1 MLKIE
6 IDIKRKEESK
16 MKKWL
21 SVLLA
26 AVMLLAMAGI
36 AGAVDTPTGT
46 ITVGKLQ
53 KWEVVDLYQVIEM
66 EFDKTKGQYNEVKW
80 SAEIQAWIDSNAK
93 YKGMLPENAPTGD
106 SNDAKNFYSDMY
118 QYVMENSGKFTPVT
132 LKMGEAKGAIDFK
145 NQKAGSYLIAVHGG
159 ANIHQPYLASLQPQ
173 GNATTGLTLKDC
185 TVDASQ
191 KSETP
196 KIEKSVNKIDIGVT
210 KTVTFTITTT
220 VPKYSKG
227 AKNIKYW
234 ISDAMDSNL
243 TFIEGTLKVKLDG
256 TIINEQDEYT
266 KAEYEGN
273 ASEGKKGLFTLKFD
287 YDKIKNAQQIAVT
300 YDAEGSAAIV
310 PGNGYENEATFEW
323 TDGSDSKTQKVYT
336 YGLIVEK
343 KDKKTKDSLDGVEF
357 ELKQGENAK
366 TDSLKFKKVGNVYKL
381 AKDGEDGSSA
391 ILSTVGGKIQID
403 GLELGKYTLVETKPK
418 DGYNSVAPET
428 FELKADDN
436 KPQKLSEDADAYH
449 QITVLNSKG
458 MSIPSTGGVGTTI
471 FMVAGIGVMACAV
484 AALMLVLK
492 RQKKNEG

>member
-1 MLKIE
+1 
-6 IDIKRKEESK
+6 

-36 AGAVDTPTGT
+36 AGAEVKTPTGT
-46 ITVGKLQ
+46 ITVGNLQ

-80 SAEIQAWIDSNAK
+80 SAGIQAWIDSNEK
-93 YKGMLPENAPTGD
+93 YKGMLPENAPTGNGD
-106 SNDAKNFYSDMY
+106 DVKNFYSDMY
-118 QYVMENSGKFTPVT
+118 QYIMENSNRFKPVT
-132 LKMGEAKGAIDFK
+132 LEMKEDGRMADFSD
-145 NQKAGSYLIAVHGG
+145 QKAGSYLIAVHGG

-173 GNATTGLTLKDC
+173 GNAATGLTLENC
-185 TVDASQ
+185 MVDASQ
-191 KSETP
+191 KSEKP

-220 VPKYSKG
+220 VPKYSEG

-234 ISDAMDSNL
+234 ISDAMDSRL
-243 TFIEGTLKVKLDG
+243 TFVETSLKVKADG
-256 TIINEQDEYT
+256 NQLTEGVEYRKNEYVKNEEKPLKDN
-266 KAEYEGN
+266 KV
-273 ASEGKKGLFTLKFD
+273 GLFTLQFD
-287 YDKIKNAQQIAVT
+287 YDKIKNAKQITVT
-300 YDAEGSAAIV
+300 YDAEGSAEIV

-323 TDGSDSKTQKVYT
+323 TDGSASKTQKVYT

-343 KDKKTKDSLDGVEF
+343 KDKKTNNSLDGVEF
-357 ELKQGENAK
+357 ELKQNENAN
-366 TDSLKFKKVGNVYKL
+366 SLKFKKVGDVYKL

-391 ILSTVGGKIQID
+391 ILSTVDGKIKID

-436 KPQKLSEDADAYH
+436 NPQNLSKDTDAYH

-458 MSIPSTGGVGTTI
+458 MSIPSTGGMGTTI

>member
-1 MLKIE
+1 
-6 IDIKRKEESK
+6 

-36 AGAVDTPTGT
+36 AGAEVKTPTGT
-46 ITVGKLQ
+46 ITVGNLQ

-66 EFDKTKGQYNEVKW
+66 GFDEAKGQYNEVKW
-80 SAEIQAWIDSNAK
+80 STGIQAWIDSNAK

-118 QYVMENSGKFTPVT
+118 QYVMKNSGKFTPVT
-132 LKMGEAKGAIDFK
+132 LKMGEGKGAAQFEG
-145 NQKAGSYLIAVHGG
+145 QEAGSYLIAVHGG

-173 GNATTGLTLKDC
+173 GNATTGLTLKNC

-220 VPKYSKG
+220 VPKYSEG
-227 AKNIKYW
+227 AKDIKYW
-234 ISDAMDSNL
+234 ISDAMDSRL
-243 TFIEGTLKVKLDG
+243 TFVETSLKVKADG
-256 TIINEQDEYT
+256 NQLTEGVEYRKNGYVKNEEKPLKDN
-266 KAEYEGN
+266 KV
-273 ASEGKKGLFTLKFD
+273 GLFTLQFD
-287 YDKIKNAQQIAVT
+287 YDKIKDAKQITVT

-323 TDGSDSKTQKVYT
+323 TDGSDSRTQKVYT

-343 KDKKTKDSLDGVEF
+343 KDKKTNDSLDGVEF
-357 ELKQGENAK
+357 ELKQGEKANA
-366 TDSLKFKKVGNVYKL
+366 DSLKFKKDGGVYKL
-381 AKDGEDGSSA
+381 AKNGEDGSSA
-391 ILSTVGGKIQID
+391 ILSTVDGKIQID

-436 KPQKLSEDADAYH
+436 NPQKLSEDADAYH

-458 MSIPSTGGVGTTI
+458 MGIPSTGGMGTTI

>member
-1 MLKIE
+1 
-6 IDIKRKEESK
+6 

-36 AGAVDTPTGT
+36 AGAEVKTPTGT
-46 ITVGKLQ
+46 ITVGNLQ

-66 EFDKTKGQYNEVKW
+66 EFDEAKGQYNEVKW
-80 SAEIQAWIDSNAK
+80 SDRIQAWINEKHA
-93 YKGMLPENAPTGD
+93 GMLPEDAPTGD

-132 LKMGEAKGAIDFK
+132 LKMGEDGRMAEFPD
-145 NQKAGSYLIAVHGG
+145 QKAGSYLIAVHGG
-159 ANIHQPYLASLQPQ
+159 ADIHQPYLASLQPQ
-173 GNATTGLTLKDC
+173 GNAATGLMLGNC
-185 TVDASQ
+185 MVDASQ
-191 KSETP
+191 KSEKP

-220 VPKYSKG
+220 VPKYSEG
-227 AKNIKYW
+227 AKDIKYW

-243 TFIEGTLKVKLDG
+243 TFIEGTLKVKLDE
-256 TIINEQDEYT
+256 TLITEQGGYT
-266 KAEYEGN
+266 KVEYEGT
-273 ASEGKKGLFTLKFD
+273 ASDGKKGLFTLKFD
-287 YDKIKNAQQIAVT
+287 YDKIKDAQKITVT
-300 YDAEGSAAIV
+300 YDAEGSTAIV
-310 PGNGYENEATFEW
+310 PGNGYENKATFEW

-343 KDKKTKDSLDGVEF
+343 KDKKTNDSLDGVEF
-357 ELKQGENAK
+357 ELKQGENA
-366 TDSLKFKKVGNVYKL
+366 DSLKFKKVGDIYKL
-381 AKDGEDGSSA
+381 AKNGEDGSSA
-391 ILSTVGGKIQID
+391 ILSTVDGKIQID

-436 KPQKLSEDADAYH
+436 KPQKLSEDVDAYH

-458 MSIPSTGGVGTTI
+458 MSIPSTGGMGTTI

>member
-1 MLKIE
+1 
-6 IDIKRKEESK
+6 

-36 AGAVDTPTGT
+36 AGAEVKTPTGT
-46 ITVGKLQ
+46 ITVGNLQ

-66 EFDKTKGQYNEVKW
+66 GFDEAKGQYNEVKW
-80 SAEIQAWIDSNAK
+80 STGIQTWIDEK
-93 YKGMLPENAPTGD
+93 HTGMLPENAPTGD
-106 SNDAKNFYSDMY
+106 GDDAKNFYSDMY
-118 QYVMENSGKFTPVT
+118 QYIMENSDKFTPGT
-132 LKMGEAKGAIDFK
+132 LKMGEDKGWAQFK
-145 NQKAGSYLIAVHGG
+145 GRKAGSYLIAVHGG

-173 GNATTGLTLKDC
+173 GNAATGLTLENC
-185 TVDASQ
+185 MVDASR

-220 VPKYSKG
+220 VPKYSEG
-227 AKNIKYW
+227 AKDIKYW

-243 TFIEGTLKVKLDG
+243 TFIEGTLKVKLDE
-256 TIINEQDEYT
+256 TPITEQGGYT
-266 KAEYEGN
+266 KAEYKGT
-273 ASEGKKGLFTLKFD
+273 ALEGKKGLFTLEFE
-287 YDKIKNAQQIAVT
+287 YDKIKDAQKITVT
-300 YDAEGSAAIV
+300 YDAEGSKTIV
-310 PGNGYENEATFEW
+310 PGNGYENKATFEW
-323 TDGSDSKTQKVYT
+323 TDGSDSRTQKVYT

-343 KDKKTKDSLDGVEF
+343 KDKKTNNSLDGVEF
-357 ELKQGENAK
+357 ELKQGEKANA
-366 TDSLKFKKVGNVYKL
+366 DSLKFKKDGGVYKL
-381 AKDGEDGSSA
+381 AKNGEDGSSA
-391 ILSTVGGKIQID
+391 ILSTVDGKIQID

-436 KPQKLSEDADAYH
+436 NPQNLSKDTDAYH

-458 MSIPSTGGVGTTI
+458 MSIPSTGGMGTTI

>member
-1 MLKIE
+1 
-6 IDIKRKEESK
+6 

-36 AGAVDTPTGT
+36 AGAEVKTPTGT
-46 ITVGKLQ
+46 IIVGNLQ

-66 EFDKTKGQYNEVKW
+66 EFDETKGQYNEVKW
-80 SAEIQAWIDSNAK
+80 SAEIQAWIDEK
-93 YKGMLPENAPTGD
+93 HTGMLPENAPTGD

-132 LKMGEAKGAIDFK
+132 LKMGEDGRMAEFPD
-145 NQKAGSYLIAVHGG
+145 QKAGSYLIAVHGG
-159 ANIHQPYLASLQPQ
+159 ADIHQPYLASLQPQ
-173 GNATTGLTLKDC
+173 GNAATGLMLGNC
-185 TVDASQ
+185 MVDASQ
-191 KSETP
+191 KSEKP

-220 VPKYSKG
+220 VPKYSEG
-227 AKNIKYW
+227 AKDIKYW

-243 TFIEGTLKVKLDG
+243 TFIEGTLKVKLDE
-256 TIINEQDEYT
+256 TPITEQGGYT
-266 KAEYEGN
+266 KVEYKGT
-273 ASEGKKGLFTLKFD
+273 ASEGKKGLFTLQFD
-287 YDKIKNAQQIAVT
+287 YDKIKDAQKITVT
-300 YDAEGSAAIV
+300 YDAEGSVAIV

-343 KDKKTKDSLDGVEF
+343 KDKKTNDSLDGVEF
-357 ELKQGENAK
+357 ELKQGENA
-366 TDSLKFKKVGNVYKL
+366 DSLKFKKVGDIYKL
-381 AKDGEDGSSA
+381 AKNGEDGSSA
-391 ILSTVGGKIQID
+391 ILSTVDGKIQID

-436 KPQKLSEDADAYH
+436 KPQKLSEDVDAYH

-458 MSIPSTGGVGTTI
+458 MSIPSTGGMGTTI

>member
-1 MLKIE
+1 
-6 IDIKRKEESK
+6 

-36 AGAVDTPTGT
+36 AGAEVKTPTGT
-46 ITVGKLQ
+46 ITVGNLQ

-66 EFDKTKGQYNEVKW
+66 EFDEAKGQYNEVKW
-80 SAEIQAWIDSNAK
+80 SAEIQAWIDEK
-93 YKGMLPENAPTGD
+93 HTGMLPENAPTGD
-106 SNDAKNFYSDMY
+106 GDDAKNFYSDMY
-118 QYVMENSGKFTPVT
+118 QYVMENSGKFTSVT
-132 LKMGEAKGAIDFK
+132 LKMGEGKGVAQFEG
-145 NQKAGSYLIAVHGG
+145 QEAGSYLIAVHGG

-220 VPKYSKG
+220 VPKYSEG
-227 AKNIKYW
+227 AKDIKYW

-243 TFIEGTLKVKLDG
+243 TFIEGTLKVKLDE
-256 TIINEQDEYT
+256 TPITEQGGYT
-266 KAEYEGN
+266 KAEYKGT
-273 ASEGKKGLFTLKFD
+273 APEGKKGLFTLEFN
-287 YDKIKNAQQIAVT
+287 YDKIKDAQKITVT
-300 YDAEGSAAIV
+300 YDAEGSETIV
-310 PGNGYENEATFEW
+310 PGNGYENKATFEW
-323 TDGSDSKTQKVYT
+323 TDGSDSRTQKVYT

-343 KDKKTKDSLDGVEF
+343 KDKKTNNSLDGE
-357 ELKQGENAK
+357 KANA
-366 TDSLKFKKVGNVYKL
+366 DSLKFKKVGDIYKL
-381 AKDGEDGSSA
+381 AKNGEDGSSA
-391 ILSTVGGKIQID
+391 ILSTVNGKIQID

-458 MSIPSTGGVGTTI
+458 MSIPSTGGMGTTI

>member
-1 MLKIE
+1 
-6 IDIKRKEESK
+6 

-36 AGAVDTPTGT
+36 AGAEVKTPTGT
-46 ITVGKLQ
+46 ITVGNLQ

-66 EFDKTKGQYNEVKW
+66 EFDETKGQYNEVKW
-80 SAEIQAWIDSNAK
+80 SAGIQAWIDSNAK

-106 SNDAKNFYSDMY
+106 GDDAKNFYSDMY

-132 LKMGEAKGAIDFK
+132 LKMGEGKGVAQFEG
-145 NQKAGSYLIAVHGG
+145 QEAGSYLIAVHGG

-173 GNATTGLTLKDC
+173 GNAATGLTLENC
-185 TVDASQ
+185 MVDASR

-220 VPKYSKG
+220 VPKYSEG
-227 AKNIKYW
+227 AKDIKYW

-243 TFIEGTLKVKLDG
+243 TFIEGTLKVKLDE
-256 TIINEQDEYT
+256 TPITEQGGYT
-266 KAEYEGN
+266 KAEYKGT
-273 ASEGKKGLFTLKFD
+273 APEGKKGLFTLEFN
-287 YDKIKNAQQIAVT
+287 YDKIKDAQKITVT
-300 YDAEGSAAIV
+300 YDAEGSETIV
-310 PGNGYENEATFEW
+310 PGNGYENKATFEW
-323 TDGSDSKTQKVYT
+323 TDGSDSRTQKVYT

-343 KDKKTKDSLDGVEF
+343 KDKKTNNSLDGVEF
-357 ELKQGENAK
+357 ELKQGEKANA
-366 TDSLKFKKVGNVYKL
+366 DSLKFKKVGDIYKL
-381 AKDGEDGSSA
+381 AKNGEDGSSA
-391 ILSTVGGKIQID
+391 ILSTVNGKIQID

-458 MSIPSTGGVGTTI
+458 MSIPSTGGMGTTI

>member
-1 MLKIE
+1 
-6 IDIKRKEESK
+6 

-36 AGAVDTPTGT
+36 AGAEVKTPTGT
-46 ITVGKLQ
+46 ITVGNLQ

-66 EFDKTKGQYNEVKW
+66 EFDEAKGQYNEVKW
-80 SAEIQAWIDSNAK
+80 SAGIQTWIDEK
-93 YKGMLPENAPTGD
+93 HTGMLPENAPTGD
-106 SNDAKNFYSDMY
+106 GDDAKNFYSDMY
-118 QYVMENSGKFTPVT
+118 QYVMENSGKFTSVT
-132 LKMGEAKGAIDFK
+132 LKMGEGKGVAQFEG
-145 NQKAGSYLIAVHGG
+145 QEAGSYLIAVHGG

-220 VPKYSKG
+220 VPKYSEG
-227 AKNIKYW
+227 AKDIKYW

-243 TFIEGTLKVKLDG
+243 TFIEGTLKVKLDE
-256 TIINEQDEYT
+256 TPITEQGGYT
-266 KAEYEGN
+266 KAEYKGT
-273 ASEGKKGLFTLKFD
+273 APEGKKGLFTLEFN
-287 YDKIKNAQQIAVT
+287 YDKIKDAQKITVT
-300 YDAEGSAAIV
+300 YDAEGSETIV
-310 PGNGYENEATFEW
+310 PGNGYENKATFEW
-323 TDGSDSKTQKVYT
+323 TDGSDSRTQKVYT

-343 KDKKTKDSLDGVEF
+343 KDKKTNNSLDGVEF
-357 ELKQGENAK
+357 ELKQGEKANA
-366 TDSLKFKKVGNVYKL
+366 DSLKFKKVGDIYKL
-381 AKDGEDGSSA
+381 AKNGEDGSSA
-391 ILSTVGGKIQID
+391 ILSTVNGKIQID

-458 MSIPSTGGVGTTI
+458 MSIPSTGGMGTTI

>member
-1 MLKIE
+1 
-6 IDIKRKEESK
+6 

-36 AGAVDTPTGT
+36 AGAQVKTPTGT
-46 ITVGKLQ
+46 ITVGNLQ

-66 EFDKTKGQYNEVKW
+66 GFDEAKGQYDEVKW
-80 SAEIQAWIDSNAK
+80 STGIQDWIDSNAK

-106 SNDAKNFYSDMY
+106 GDDAKNFYSDMY
-118 QYVMENSGKFTPVT
+118 QYIMTKNDKFTPVT
-132 LKMGEAKGAIDFK
+132 FEMKENGRMAEFLDRE
-145 NQKAGSYLIAVHGG
+145 AGSYLIAVHGG

-220 VPKYSKG
+220 VPKYSEG
-227 AKNIKYW
+227 AKDIKYW

-243 TFIEGTLKVKLDG
+243 TFIEGTLKVKLDE
-256 TIINEQDEYT
+256 TPITEQGGYT
-266 KAEYEGN
+266 KAEYKGT
-273 ASEGKKGLFTLKFD
+273 APEGKKGLFTLEFD
-287 YDKIKNAQQIAVT
+287 YDKIKDAQKITVT
-300 YDAEGSAAIV
+300 YDAEGSETIV
-310 PGNGYENEATFEW
+310 PGNGYENKATFEW
-323 TDGSDSKTQKVYT
+323 TDGSDSRTQKVYT

-343 KDKKTKDSLDGVEF
+343 KDKKTNNSLDGVEF
-357 ELKQGENAK
+357 ELKQGEKANAN
-366 TDSLKFKKVGNVYKL
+366 SLKFKKVGDIYKL
-381 AKDGEDGSSA
+381 AKNGEDGSSA
-391 ILSTVGGKIQID
+391 ILSTVNGKIQID

-458 MSIPSTGGVGTTI
+458 MSIPSAGGMGTTI

>member
-1 MLKIE
+1 
-6 IDIKRKEESK
+6 

-36 AGAVDTPTGT
+36 AGAEVKTPTGT
-46 ITVGKLQ
+46 ITVGNLQ

-66 EFDKTKGQYNEVKW
+66 GFDEAKGQYDEVKW
-80 SAEIQAWIDSNAK
+80 STGIQDWIDSNAK

-106 SNDAKNFYSDMY
+106 GDDAKNFYSDMY
-118 QYVMENSGKFTPVT
+118 QYIMGNSNRFKPVT
-132 LKMGEAKGAIDFK
+132 LEMGEAKGASDFK

-173 GNATTGLTLKDC
+173 GNAATGLTLKDC

-220 VPKYSKG
+220 VPKYSEG
-227 AKNIKYW
+227 AKDIKYW

-243 TFIEGTLKVKLDG
+243 TFIEGTLKVKLDE
-256 TIINEQDEYT
+256 TPITEQGGYT
-266 KAEYEGN
+266 KAEYKGT
-273 ASEGKKGLFTLKFD
+273 APEGKKGLFTLEFN
-287 YDKIKNAQQIAVT
+287 YDKIKDAQKITVT
-300 YDAEGSAAIV
+300 YDAEGSETIV
-310 PGNGYENEATFEW
+310 PGNGYENKATFEW
-323 TDGSDSKTQKVYT
+323 TDGSDSRTQKVYT

-343 KDKKTKDSLDGVEF
+343 KDKKTNDSLDGVEF
-357 ELKQGENAK
+357 ELKQGEKANAN
-366 TDSLKFKKVGNVYKL
+366 SLKFRKVGDVYKL

-391 ILSTVGGKIQID
+391 ILSTVNGKIQID

-458 MSIPSTGGVGTTI
+458 MSIPSTGGMGTTI

>member
-1 MLKIE
+1 
-6 IDIKRKEESK
+6 

-36 AGAVDTPTGT
+36 AGAQVKTPTGT
-46 ITVGKLQ
+46 ITVGYLQ

-66 EFDKTKGQYNEVKW
+66 EFDETKGQYNEVKW
-80 SAEIQAWIDSNAK
+80 SAGIQAWIDSNAK

-106 SNDAKNFYSDMY
+106 GDDAKNFYSDMY
-118 QYVMENSGKFTPVT
+118 QYIMTKNDKFTPVT
-132 LKMGEAKGAIDFK
+132 FEMKENGRMAEFLDRE
-145 NQKAGSYLIAVHGG
+145 AGSYLIAVHGG

-173 GNATTGLTLKDC
+173 GNAATGLTLENC
-185 TVDASQ
+185 MVDARQ
-191 KSETP
+191 KSEKP

-220 VPKYSKG
+220 VPKYSEG
-227 AKNIKYW
+227 AKDIKYW

-243 TFIEGTLKVKLDG
+243 TFIEGTLKVKLDE
-256 TIINEQDEYT
+256 TPITEQGGYT
-266 KAEYEGN
+266 KAEYKGT
-273 ASEGKKGLFTLKFD
+273 APEGKKGLFTLEFD
-287 YDKIKNAQQIAVT
+287 YDKIKDAQKITVT
-300 YDAEGSAAIV
+300 YDAEGSETIV
-310 PGNGYENEATFEW
+310 PGNGYENKATFEW
-323 TDGSDSKTQKVYT
+323 TDGSDSRTQKVYT

-343 KDKKTKDSLDGVEF
+343 KDKKTNNSLDGVEF
-357 ELKQGENAK
+357 ELKQGEKANA
-366 TDSLKFKKVGNVYKL
+366 DSLKFKKVGDIYKL
-381 AKDGEDGSSA
+381 AKNGEDGSSA
-391 ILSTVGGKIQID
+391 ILSTVNGKIQID

-436 KPQKLSEDADAYH
+436 NPQKLSEDTDAYH

-458 MSIPSTGGVGTTI
+458 MSIPSTGGMGTTI

>member
-1 MLKIE
+1 
-6 IDIKRKEESK
+6 

-36 AGAVDTPTGT
+36 AGAEVKTPTGT
-46 ITVGKLQ
+46 ITVTNLQ

-66 EFDKTKGQYNEVKW
+66 GFDEAKGQYNEVKW
-80 SAEIQAWIDSNAK
+80 SAEIQAWIDSNEK
-93 YKGMLPENAPTGD
+93 YKEMLPENAPTGD
-106 SNDAKNFYSDMY
+106 GDDAKKFYSDMY
-118 QYVMENSGKFTPVT
+118 QYIMENSTKFTPVT
-132 LKMGEAKGAIDFK
+132 LEMKENGGMAEFPK
-145 NQKAGSYLIAVHGG
+145 QKAGSYLIAVHGG

-210 KTVTFTITTT
+210 KTVTFTIMTT
-220 VPKYSKG
+220 VPKYSEG
-227 AKNIKYW
+227 AKDIKYW

-243 TFIEGTLKVKLDG
+243 TFIEGTLKVKLDE
-256 TIINEQDEYT
+256 TPITEQGGYT
-266 KAEYEGN
+266 KAEYKGT
-273 ASEGKKGLFTLKFD
+273 APEGKKGLFTLEFN
-287 YDKIKNAQQIAVT
+287 YDKIKDAKQITVT
-300 YDAEGSAAIV
+300 YDAEGSETIV
-310 PGNGYENEATFEW
+310 PGNGYENKATFEW
-323 TDGSDSKTQKVYT
+323 TDGSDSRTQKVYT

-343 KDKKTKDSLDGVEF
+343 KDKKTNNSLDGVEF
-357 ELKQGENAK
+357 ELKQGEKANA
-366 TDSLKFKKVGNVYKL
+366 DSLKFKKVGDIYKL
-381 AKDGEDGSSA
+381 AKNGEDGSSA
-391 ILSTVGGKIQID
+391 ILSTVNGKIQID

-458 MSIPSTGGVGTTI
+458 MSIPSTGGMGTTI

>member
-1 MLKIE
+1 
-6 IDIKRKEESK
+6 

>member
-1 MLKIE
+1 
-6 IDIKRKEESK
+6 

-36 AGAVDTPTGT
+36 AGAEVKTPTGT
-46 ITVGKLQ
+46 ITVGNLQ

-66 EFDKTKGQYNEVKW
+66 GFDEAKGQYNEVKW
-80 SAEIQAWIDSNAK
+80 STGIQAWIDSNAK

-118 QYVMENSGKFTPVT
+118 QYVMKNSGKFTPVT
-132 LKMGEAKGAIDFK
+132 LKMEENKGAIQFVK
-145 NQKAGSYLIAVHGG
+145 QKAGSYLIAVHGG

-173 GNATTGLTLKDC
+173 GNAATGLTLENC

-220 VPKYSKG
+220 VPKYSED

-243 TFIEGTLKVKLDG
+243 TFIEGTLKVKLDE
-256 TIINEQDEYT
+256 TLITEQGGYT
-266 KAEYEGN
+266 KAEYKGT
-273 ASEGKKGLFTLKFD
+273 APEGKKGLFTLQFD
-287 YDKIKNAQQIAVT
+287 YDKIKNAKQITVT

-343 KDKKTKDSLDGVEF
+343 KDKKTNDSLDGVEF
-357 ELKQGENAK
+357 ELKQGEKANA
-366 TDSLKFKKVGNVYKL
+366 DSLKFKKDGGVYKL
-381 AKDGEDGSSA
+381 AKNGEDGSSA
-391 ILSTVGGKIQID
+391 ILSTVDGKIQID

-436 KPQKLSEDADAYH
+436 NPQNLSKDTDAYH

-458 MSIPSTGGVGTTI
+458 MSIPSTGGMGTTI

>member
-1 MLKIE
+1 
-6 IDIKRKEESK
+6 

-36 AGAVDTPTGT
+36 AGAEVKTPTGT
-46 ITVGKLQ
+46 ITVGNLQ

-66 EFDKTKGQYNEVKW
+66 EFDEAKGQYNEVKW
-80 SAEIQAWIDSNAK
+80 STGIQAWIDSNAK

-106 SNDAKNFYSDMY
+106 GDDAKNFYSDMY
-118 QYVMENSGKFTPVT
+118 QYIMTKNDKFTPVT
-132 LKMGEAKGAIDFK
+132 FEMKENGRMAEFLDRE
-145 NQKAGSYLIAVHGG
+145 AGSYLIAVHGG

-173 GNATTGLTLKDC
+173 SNATTGLTLKDC

-220 VPKYSKG
+220 VPKYSEG
-227 AKNIKYW
+227 AKDIKYW

-243 TFIEGTLKVKLDG
+243 TFIEGTLKVKLDE
-256 TIINEQDEYT
+256 TPITEQGGYT
-266 KAEYEGN
+266 KAEYKGT
-273 ASEGKKGLFTLKFD
+273 APEGKKGLFTLEFN
-287 YDKIKNAQQIAVT
+287 YDKIKDAQKITVT
-300 YDAEGSAAIV
+300 YDAEGSETIV
-310 PGNGYENEATFEW
+310 PGNGYENKATFEW
-323 TDGSDSKTQKVYT
+323 TDGSDSRTQKVYT

-343 KDKKTKDSLDGVEF
+343 KDKKTNDSLDGVEF
-357 ELKQGENAK
+357 ELKQGEKANAN
-366 TDSLKFKKVGNVYKL
+366 SLKFRKVGDVYKL

-391 ILSTVGGKIQID
+391 ILSTVNGKIQID

-458 MSIPSTGGVGTTI
+458 MSIPSTGGMGTTI

>member
-1 MLKIE
+1 
-6 IDIKRKEESK
+6 

-36 AGAVDTPTGT
+36 AGAQVKTPTGT
-46 ITVGKLQ
+46 ITVGNLQ

-66 EFDKTKGQYNEVKW
+66 GFDEAKGQYDEVKW
-80 SAEIQAWIDSNAK
+80 STGIQDWIDSNAK

-106 SNDAKNFYSDMY
+106 GDDAKNFYSDMY
-118 QYVMENSGKFTPVT
+118 QYIMTKNDKFTPVT
-132 LKMGEAKGAIDFK
+132 FEMKENGRMAEFLDRE
-145 NQKAGSYLIAVHGG
+145 AGSYLIAVHGG

-220 VPKYSKG
+220 VPKYSEG
-227 AKNIKYW
+227 AKDIKYW

-243 TFIEGTLKVKLDG
+243 TFIEGTLKVKLDE
-256 TIINEQDEYT
+256 TPITEQGGYT
-266 KAEYEGN
+266 KAEYKGT
-273 ASEGKKGLFTLKFD
+273 APEGKKGLFTLEFD
-287 YDKIKNAQQIAVT
+287 YDKIKDAQKITVT
-300 YDAEGSAAIV
+300 YDAEGSETIV
-310 PGNGYENEATFEW
+310 PGNGYENKATFEW
-323 TDGSDSKTQKVYT
+323 TDGSDSRTQKVYT

-343 KDKKTKDSLDGVEF
+343 KDKKTNNSLDGVEF
-357 ELKQGENAK
+357 ELKQGEKANAN
-366 TDSLKFKKVGNVYKL
+366 SLKFKKVGDIYKL
-381 AKDGEDGSSA
+381 AKNGEDGSSA
-391 ILSTVGGKIQID
+391 ILSTVNGKIQID

-458 MSIPSTGGVGTTI
+458 MSIPSTGGMGTTI

>member
-1 MLKIE
+1 
-6 IDIKRKEESK
+6 

-36 AGAVDTPTGT
+36 AGAEVKTPTGT
-46 ITVGKLQ
+46 ITVGNLQ

-66 EFDKTKGQYNEVKW
+66 GFDEAKGQYNEVKW
-80 SAEIQAWIDSNAK
+80 STGIQDWIDSNAK

-106 SNDAKNFYSDMY
+106 GDDAKNFYSDMY
-118 QYVMENSGKFTPVT
+118 QYIMGNSNRFKPVT
-132 LKMGEAKGAIDFK
+132 LEMGEAKGASDFK

-173 GNATTGLTLKDC
+173 GNAATGLTLENC
-185 TVDASQ
+185 MVDASQ
-191 KSETP
+191 KSEKP

-220 VPKYSKG
+220 VPKYSEG
-227 AKNIKYW
+227 AKDIKYW
-234 ISDAMDSNL
+234 ISDAMDSRL
-243 TFIEGTLKVKLDG
+243 TFVETSLKVKADG
-256 TIINEQDEYT
+256 NQLTEGVEYRKNEYVKNEEKPLKDN
-266 KAEYEGN
+266 KV
-273 ASEGKKGLFTLKFD
+273 GLFTLQFD
-287 YDKIKNAQQIAVT
+287 YDKIKDAQKITVT
-300 YDAEGSAAIV
+300 YDAEGSEAIV
-310 PGNGYENEATFEW
+310 PGNGYENKATFEW
-323 TDGSDSKTQKVYT
+323 TDGSASKPQKVYT

-343 KDKKTKDSLDGVEF
+343 KDKKTNNSLDGVEF
-357 ELKQGENAK
+357 ELKQGEKANA
-366 TDSLKFKKVGNVYKL
+366 DSLKFKKVGDIYKL
-381 AKDGEDGSSA
+381 AKNGEDGSSA
-391 ILSTVGGKIQID
+391 ILSTVDGKIQID

-436 KPQKLSEDADAYH
+436 NPQKLSEDADAYH

-458 MSIPSTGGVGTTI
+458 MSIPSTGGMGTTI

>member
-1 MLKIE
+1 
-6 IDIKRKEESK
+6 

-36 AGAVDTPTGT
+36 AGAVDTPMGT
-46 ITVGKLQ
+46 ITVGNLQ

-80 SAEIQAWIDSNAK
+80 SAGIQAWIDSNEK
-93 YKGMLPENAPTGD
+93 YKGMLPENAPTGNGD
-106 SNDAKNFYSDMY
+106 DVKNFYSDMY
-118 QYVMENSGKFTPVT
+118 QYIMENSNRFKPVT
-132 LKMGEAKGAIDFK
+132 LEMKEDGRMADFSD
-145 NQKAGSYLIAVHGG
+145 QKAGSYLIAVHGG

-173 GNATTGLTLKDC
+173 GNAATGLTLENC
-185 TVDASQ
+185 MVDASQ
-191 KSETP
+191 KSEKP

-220 VPKYSKG
+220 VPKYSEG

-234 ISDAMDSNL
+234 ISDAMDSRL
-243 TFIEGTLKVKLDG
+243 TFVETSLKVKADG
-256 TIINEQDEYT
+256 NQLTEGVEYRKNEYVKNEEKPLKDN
-266 KAEYEGN
+266 KV
-273 ASEGKKGLFTLKFD
+273 GLFTLQFD
-287 YDKIKNAQQIAVT
+287 YDKIKNAKQITVT

-323 TDGSDSKTQKVYT
+323 TDGSASKTQKVYT

-343 KDKKTKDSLDGVEF
+343 KDKKTNNSLDGVEF
-357 ELKQGENAK
+357 ELKQNENAN
-366 TDSLKFKKVGNVYKL
+366 SLKFKKVGDVYKL

-391 ILSTVGGKIQID
+391 ILSTVNGKIKID

-436 KPQKLSEDADAYH
+436 NPQKLSEDTDAYH

-458 MSIPSTGGVGTTI
+458 MSIPSTGGMGTTV

>member
-1 MLKIE
+1 
-6 IDIKRKEESK
+6 

-26 AVMLLAMAGI
+26 AVMLMAMAGI
-36 AGAVDTPTGT
+36 AGAQVKTPTGT
-46 ITVGKLQ
+46 ITVGNLQ

-66 EFDKTKGQYNEVKW
+66 GFDEAKGQYDEVKW
-80 SAEIQAWIDSNAK
+80 STGIQDWIDSNAK

-106 SNDAKNFYSDMY
+106 GDDAKNFYSDMY
-118 QYVMENSGKFTPVT
+118 QYIMTKNDKFTPVT
-132 LKMGEAKGAIDFK
+132 FEMKENGRMAEFLDRE
-145 NQKAGSYLIAVHGG
+145 AGSYLIAVHGG

-220 VPKYSKG
+220 VPKYSEG
-227 AKNIKYW
+227 AKDIKYW

-243 TFIEGTLKVKLDG
+243 TFIEGTLKVKLDE
-256 TIINEQDEYT
+256 TPITEQGGYT
-266 KAEYEGN
+266 KAEYKGT
-273 ASEGKKGLFTLKFD
+273 APEGKKGLFTLEFD
-287 YDKIKNAQQIAVT
+287 YDKIKDAQKITVT
-300 YDAEGSAAIV
+300 YDAEGSETIV
-310 PGNGYENEATFEW
+310 PGNGYENKATFEW
-323 TDGSDSKTQKVYT
+323 TDGSDSRTQKVYT

-343 KDKKTKDSLDGVEF
+343 KDKKTNNSLDGVEF
-357 ELKQGENAK
+357 ELKQGEKANAN
-366 TDSLKFKKVGNVYKL
+366 SLKFKKVGDIYKL
-381 AKDGEDGSSA
+381 AKNGEDGSSA
-391 ILSTVGGKIQID
+391 ILSTVNGKIQID

-458 MSIPSTGGVGTTI
+458 MSIPSTGGMGTTI

>member
-1 MLKIE
+1 
-6 IDIKRKEESK
+6 

-36 AGAVDTPTGT
+36 AGAEVKTPTGT
-46 ITVGKLQ
+46 ITVGNLQ

-80 SAEIQAWIDSNAK
+80 SAGIQAWIDSNEK
-93 YKGMLPENAPTGD
+93 YKGMLPENAPTGNGD
-106 SNDAKNFYSDMY
+106 DVKNFYSDMY
-118 QYVMENSGKFTPVT
+118 QYIMENSNRFKPVT
-132 LKMGEAKGAIDFK
+132 LEMKEDGRMADFSD
-145 NQKAGSYLIAVHGG
+145 QKAGSYLIAVHGG

-173 GNATTGLTLKDC
+173 GNAATGLTLENC
-185 TVDASQ
+185 MVDASQ
-191 KSETP
+191 KSEKP

-220 VPKYSKG
+220 VPKYSEG

-234 ISDAMDSNL
+234 ISDAMDSRL
-243 TFIEGTLKVKLDG
+243 TFVETSLKVKADG
-256 TIINEQDEYT
+256 NQLTEGVEYRKNEYVKNEEKPLKDN
-266 KAEYEGN
+266 KV
-273 ASEGKKGLFTLKFD
+273 GLFTLQFD
-287 YDKIKNAQQIAVT
+287 YDKIKNAKQITVT
-300 YDAEGSAAIV
+300 YDAEGSAEIV

-323 TDGSDSKTQKVYT
+323 TDGSASKTQKVYT

-343 KDKKTKDSLDGVEF
+343 KDKKTNNSLDGVEF
-357 ELKQGENAK
+357 ELKQNENAN
-366 TDSLKFKKVGNVYKL
+366 SLKFKKVGDVYKL

-391 ILSTVGGKIQID
+391 ILSTVDGKIKID

-458 MSIPSTGGVGTTI
+458 MSIPSTGGMGTTI

>member
-1 MLKIE
+1 
-6 IDIKRKEESK
+6 

-26 AVMLLAMAGI
+26 ALMLLAMAGI
-36 AGAVDTPTGT
+36 AGAVDTPTGM
-46 ITVGKLQ
+46 ITVGNLK

-80 SAEIQAWIDSNAK
+80 SAGIQAWIDEK
-93 YKGMLPENAPTGD
+93 HTGMLPENAPTGD

-118 QYVMENSGKFTPVT
+118 QYVMENSGKFMHKTRE
-132 LKMGEAKGAIDFK
+132 MGEGKGAAQFER
-145 NQKAGSYLIAVHGG
+145 QEAGSYLIAVHGG

-256 TIINEQDEYT
+256 TIINEQGGYT

-287 YDKIKNAQQIAVT
+287 YDEIKNAQQITVT

-436 KPQKLSEDADAYH
+436 NPQKLSEDADAYH

-458 MSIPSTGGVGTTI
+458 MSIPSTGGMGTTV

>member
-1 MLKIE
+1 
-6 IDIKRKEESK
+6 

-159 ANIHQPYLASLQPQ
+159 ARKHQPYLVSLKP
-173 GNATTGLTLKDC
+173 GEEDGEWTLTSIPEFVNANEKVKELEINKAVSAE
-185 TVDASQ
+185 TV
-191 KSETP
+191 
-196 KIEKSVNKIDIGVT
+196 GVQD
-210 KTVTFTITTT
+210 VVQFTIKAE
-220 VPKYSKG
+220 VPKYSEAAVNGG
-227 AKNIKYW
+227 AKYW
-234 ISDAMDSNL
+234 IKDTMDAGFELIGDLEVKGDDQTL
-243 TFIEGTLKVKLDG
+243 TNTVEKTYYTLQKKANTENSEKYTAFQLDFMYENIREYDTITVTYQAKVNKNITVGATD
-256 TIINEQDEYT
+256 NDN
-266 KAEYEGN
+266 KAE
-273 ASEGKKGLFTLKFD
+273 
-287 YDKIKNAQQIAVT
+287 
-300 YDAEGSAAIV
+300 
-310 PGNGYENEATFEW
+310 FEW
-323 TDGSDSKTQKVYT
+323 GSSTTNVYT
-336 YGLIVEK
+336 YGLEVEK
-343 KDKKTKDSLDGVEF
+343 YDGRNQDTKLDGVVF
-357 ELKQGENAK
+357 NLKDEK
-366 TDSLKFKKVGNVYKL
+366 GNVLYFEKNGDTYHLIPMPEGETEKVQAAKL
-381 AKDGEDGSSA
+381 VTAN
-391 ILSTVGGKIQID
+391 GGKIKID
-403 GLELGKYTLVETKPK
+403 GLNAGSYSLVETVPAQ
-418 DGYNSVAPET
+418 GYNV
-428 FELKADDN
+428 LKA
-436 KPQKLSEDADAYH
+436 PISVKLEAKKGDPNLAINNGTAVGAYY
-449 QITVLNSKG
+449 QVSVENNKG
-458 MSIPSTGGVGTTI
+458 MGIPSTGGMGTTI